1 MASVMIETDFFGAEL
16 PAVEPAALRGMRAT
30 RPASLHCDSGIEAYA
45 APGDLI
51 DAMMRDDEGVFA
63 AFA

>member
-16 PAVEPAALRGMRAT
+16 PAVDPAALRGMRAAP
-30 RPASLHCDSGIEAYA
+30 PASLHCDSGIEAYA
-45 APGDLI
+45 APGDAI
-51 DAMMRDDEGVFA
+51 HAMIRDDEGLFA